1 MFKKTQN
8 RLVTLNVIVFMILL
22 YGLGSALYFSM
33 QYNLYSQVDR
43 ELQRAVFQMNQGPA
57 GPMPQAPFSHLKLE
71 RKRFGDVDRR
81 IVFLFWDERGEFL
94 AKAFG
99 ESIES
104 DDLVKFKPAGN
115 ELGITTRVIDG
126 QPYRI
131 CTISANRVI
140 YAEGQLRK
148 VQTVQLVYN
157 LEPEQK
163 MLNLLLYVL
172 GTGGFVS
179 LIIAV
184 FTGHFLAR
192 RALVPIQQSWEKQ
205 QQFIADASHELRT
218 PLSVI
223 RLNLERLFRFPDH
236 TIEEESETISVSMQE
251 TKRLTKLVTDLL
263 TLARSDSN
271 ELQILKQ
278 RVRIDE
284 IVLKSIRT
292 FQQLAEIKEITF
304 ERNVEQPLEITGDEE
319 RLQQL
324 LVILLDNAL
333 KYTQE
338 KGKITVSCK
347 RDGNWIVIVVSDTGI
362 GISAEELAFVFDRF
376 FRGDKMRSRAEEGIG
391 LGLSIANWIVNAH
404 RGKIRAD
411 SKEGA
416 GTSFTISLPV
426 RMKEGA

>member
-8 RLVTLNVIVFMILL
+8 RLVILNVIVFMVLL

-33 QYNLYSQVDR
+33 QYNLYSRVDR
-43 ELQRAVFQMNQGPA
+43 ELQRAVFQMNQGPSQQ
-57 GPMPQAPFSHLKLE
+57 GPIPSAPLSHLKLE

-81 IVFLFWDERGEFL
+81 IVFLFWGENGKFL

-99 ESIES
+99 ELIEN
-104 DDLVKFKPAGN
+104 DDVLKLRPADN
-115 ELGITTRVIDG
+115 ELGITTKDIDG
-126 QPYRI
+126 EPYRI
-131 CTISANRVI
+131 CTIAANRI
-140 YAEGQLRK
+140 IFPEGKMQK
-148 VQTVQLVYN
+148 VEKVQLVYN

-163 MLNLLLYVL
+163 MLDLLLYVL
-172 GTGGFVS
+172 GIGGFVS
-179 LIIAV
+179 IIIAI
-184 FTGHFLAR
+184 FTGHFLAK
-192 RALVPIQQSWEKQ
+192 RALVPIQQSWEIQ

-223 RLNLERLFRFPDH
+223 RLNLERLFRNPDH

-251 TKRLTKLVTDLL
+251 TKRLTKLVTNLL

-278 RVRIDE
+278 RVRLDE

-292 FQQLAEIKEITF
+292 FQQLAQLKEITL
-304 ERNVEQPLEITGDEE
+304 EREVEQPLEITGDEE

-324 LVILLDNAL
+324 MVILLDNAL

-338 KGKITVSCK
+338 TGQITVSCK
-347 RDGNWIVIVVSDTGI
+347 RDGNWITIVVSDTGI
-362 GISAEELAFVFDRF
+362 GISAEELGYVFDRF
-376 FRGDKMRSRAEEGIG
+376 FRGDKMRSRAEEGTG
-391 LGLSIANWIVNAH
+391 LGLSIAKWIVEAH
-404 RGKIRAD
+404 QGKIRVE

-426 RMKEGA
+426 RI

>member
-8 RLVTLNVIVFMILL
+8 RLVILNVIVFMVLL

-57 GPMPQAPFSHLKLE
+57 LQGPMPSAPLSHLKLE

-81 IVFLFWDERGEFL
+81 IVFLFWGPHDQFL

-99 ESIES
+99 EMIEN
-104 DDLVKFKPAGN
+104 DDIPKFKPEGN
-115 ELGITTRVIDG
+115 ELGITTKVIDG

-131 CTISANRVI
+131 CTIMANRI
-140 YAEGQLRK
+140 IFTEGQLQK
-148 VQTVQLVYN
+148 VEKVQLVYN

-163 MLNLLLYVL
+163 MLDLLLYVL
-172 GTGGFVS
+172 GIGGFVS
-179 LIIAV
+179 IIIAIV
-184 FTGHFLAR
+184 TGRFLAK

-223 RLNLERLFRFPDH
+223 RLNLERLFRNPDH
-236 TIEEESETISVSMQE
+236 TIEEESETISASMQE

-278 RVRIDE
+278 RVRLDE

-292 FQQLAEIKEITF
+292 FSQLAELKEITMK
-304 ERNVEQPLEITGDEE
+304 RDVEEPLEIMGDEE

-324 LVILLDNAL
+324 MVILLDNAL

-338 KGKITVSCK
+338 TGQITVSCK
-347 RDGNWIVIVVSDTGI
+347 REGNWITIIVSDTGI
-362 GISAEELAFVFDRF
+362 GISQEELGYVFDRF
-376 FRGDKMRSRAEEGIG
+376 FRGDKMRSRAEEGTG
-391 LGLSIANWIVNAH
+391 LGLSIAKWIVEAH
-404 RGKIRAD
+404 DGKIRVE

-416 GTSFTISLPV
+416 GTSFTITLPA
-426 RMKEGA
+426 KS